1 MMENREKKI
10 GWKIAFFT
18 VWLRGWGGGGEKSGG
33 THQFSLLLLQNT
45 ISPNWRELEW
55 KVGKIFGQNCHH
67 IFFTFLASSSF
78 FSFFFFFSFDFS
90 FVTLAF
96 FFSLVLPN
104 GGFFFFSFF
113 FFLIFI
119 FIIFLGKH
127 FWMISYAIFWNVN
140 FHLYTILKK
149 IYNVLLFILFKR
161 DMMVNLYKLYFQLNQ
176 KFSIP
181 PFFQPLNQT

>member
-1 MMENREKKI
+1 MENSIFYCLVERVRGRGREKWWDPPVFSPPPSKYNLSKLERI
-10 GWKIAFFT
+10 R
-18 VWLRGWGGGGEKSGG
+18 VKSGKNIWTKLPPHLFYVTG
-33 THQFSLLLLQNT
+33 
-45 ISPNWRELEW
+45 
-55 KVGKIFGQNCHH
+55 
-67 IFFTFLASSSF
+67 FFFI
-78 FSFFFFFSFDFS
+78 FSFYFFFSFDFS
-90 FVTLAF
+90 IVTLAF

-161 DMMVNLYKLYFQLNQ
+161 DMMVNLYKPYFQPNQ
-176 KFSIP
+176 KVFH
-181 PFFQPLNQT
+181 PFTFRLFQPNTNEEN